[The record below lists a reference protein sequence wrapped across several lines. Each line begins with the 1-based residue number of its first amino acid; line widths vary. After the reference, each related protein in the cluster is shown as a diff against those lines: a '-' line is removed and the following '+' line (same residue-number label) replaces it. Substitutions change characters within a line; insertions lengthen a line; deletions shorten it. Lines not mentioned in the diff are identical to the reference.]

1 MVLRNRELRLILLNL
16 SPLISKNCIINF
28 EQNFMD
34 EEGSWSEMPP
44 ERSQFESD
52 DDFQERM
59 EYLYGEDRNL

>member
-1 MVLRNRELRLILLNL
+1 
-16 SPLISKNCIINF
+16 
-28 EQNFMD
+28 MD

-44 ERSQFESD
+44 ERSPFESD